1 MSAKKIESVVE
12 ETENKELNNVEEA
25 AVEETENKELN
36 NVEEAAVEETA
47 APETTKTEEIAKEE
61 PIVEDEV
68 IIDEKDVIPEEETK
82 KIEPEDVKEVKA
94 QKVNI
99 EKGNTTKVSLKVLI
113 AFTDKYTKKDY
124 EVNDVLKVDK
134 ARAEELLS
142 DARGLVSKV

>member
-12 ETENKELNNVEEA
+12 ETENKELNNVE
-25 AVEETENKELN
+25 K
-36 NVEEAAVEETA
+36 AAVEETA

-68 IIDEKDVIPEEETK
+68 IIDEKDVIPEEEAK

-124 EVNDVLKVDK
+124 EVNDVLKVNK

>member
-1 MSAKKIESVVE
+1 MSAKKIESIVE
-12 ETENKELNNVEEA
+12 ETENKELNNVEG
-25 AVEETENKELN
+25 
-36 NVEEAAVEETA
+36 AAVEETA
-47 APETTKTEEIAKEE
+47 TPETTKTEEIAKEE

-68 IIDEKDVIPEEETK
+68 IIDEKDVIPEEEAK

>member
-12 ETENKELNNVEEA
+12 ETENKELNNVE
-25 AVEETENKELN
+25 K
-36 NVEEAAVEETA
+36 AAVEETA

-68 IIDEKDVIPEEETK
+68 IIDEKDVIPEEEAK
-82 KIEPEDVKEVKA
+82 KIEPEDVKEVKS

>member
-12 ETENKELNNVEEA
+12 ETENKELNNV
-25 AVEETENKELN
+25 
-36 NVEEAAVEETA
+36 ETA

-68 IIDEKDVIPEEETK
+68 IIDEKDVIPEEEAK
-82 KIEPEDVKEVKA
+82 KIEPEYVKEVKA

>member
-12 ETENKELNNVEEA
+12 ETENKELNNVE
-25 AVEETENKELN
+25 K
-36 NVEEAAVEETA
+36 AAVEETA

-68 IIDEKDVIPEEETK
+68 IIDEKDVIPEEEAK

>member
-12 ETENKELNNVEEA
+12 ETENKELNNVE
-25 AVEETENKELN
+25 K
-36 NVEEAAVEETA
+36 AAVEETA

-68 IIDEKDVIPEEETK
+68 IIDEKDVIPEEEAK
-82 KIEPEDVKEVKA
+82 KIELEDVKEVKT

>member
-25 AVEETENKELN
+25 AVEET
-36 NVEEAAVEETA
+36 A
-47 APETTKTEEIAKEE
+47 APEITKTEEIAKEE

-68 IIDEKDVIPEEETK
+68 IIDEKDVIPEEEAK

>member
-12 ETENKELNNVEEA
+12 ETESKEVNNVEEA
-25 AVEETENKELN
+25 AVEET
-36 NVEEAAVEETA
+36 V

-68 IIDEKDVIPEEETK
+68 IIDEKDVIPEEEAK

-142 DARGLVSKV
+142 DARGLVSKL

>member
-12 ETENKELNNVEEA
+12 ETENKELNNVE
-25 AVEETENKELN
+25 K
-36 NVEEAAVEETA
+36 AAVEETA
-47 APETTKTEEIAKEE
+47 KTEEIAKEE

-68 IIDEKDVIPEEETK
+68 IIDEKDVIPEEEAK
-82 KIEPEDVKEVKA
+82 KIELEDVKEVKA

>member
-12 ETENKELNNVEEA
+12 ETENKELNNVE
-25 AVEETENKELN
+25 K
-36 NVEEAAVEETA
+36 AAVEETA

-68 IIDEKDVIPEEETK
+68 IIDEKDVIPEEEAK

-142 DARGLVSKV
+142 DTRGLVSKV

>member
-12 ETENKELNNVEEA
+12 ETESKELNNVEEA
-25 AVEETENKELN
+25 AVEET
-36 NVEEAAVEETA
+36 V

-68 IIDEKDVIPEEETK
+68 IIDEKDVISEEEAR

>member
-12 ETENKELNNVEEA
+12 ETESKEVNNVEEA
-25 AVEETENKELN
+25 AVEET
-36 NVEEAAVEETA
+36 V

-68 IIDEKDVIPEEETK
+68 IIDEKDVIPEEEAK
-82 KIEPEDVKEVKA
+82 KIKPEDVKEVKA

>member
-12 ETENKELNNVEEA
+12 ETESKEVNNVEEA
-25 AVEETENKELN
+25 AVEET
-36 NVEEAAVEETA
+36 V

-68 IIDEKDVIPEEETK
+68 IIDEKDVIPEEEAK

-113 AFTDKYTKKDY
+113 AFTDKYTKEDY

>member
-1 MSAKKIESVVE
+1 MSAKQIESVVE
-12 ETENKELNNVEEA
+12 ETESKELNNVEEA
-25 AVEETENKELN
+25 AVEET
-36 NVEEAAVEETA
+36 V

-68 IIDEKDVIPEEETK
+68 IIDEKDVISEEEAK

>member
-12 ETENKELNNVEEA
+12 ETENKELNNVE
-25 AVEETENKELN
+25 K
-36 NVEEAAVEETA
+36 AAVEETA

-68 IIDEKDVIPEEETK
+68 IIDEKDVIPEEEAK

-124 EVNDVLKVDK
+124 EVNDVIKVDK

>member
-12 ETENKELNNVEEA
+12 ETENKELNNVE
-25 AVEETENKELN
+25 K
-36 NVEEAAVEETA
+36 AAVEETA

-68 IIDEKDVIPEEETK
+68 IIDEKDVIPEEEAK

-134 ARAEELLS
+134 ARAKELLS

>member
-12 ETENKELNNVEEA
+12 ETENKELNNVE
-25 AVEETENKELN
+25 K
-36 NVEEAAVEETA
+36 AAVEETA

-68 IIDEKDVIPEEETK
+68 IIDEKDVIPEEEAK

-134 ARAEELLS
+134 VRAEELLS

>member
-12 ETENKELNNVEEA
+12 ETESKEVNNVEEA
-25 AVEETENKELN
+25 AVEET
-36 NVEEAAVEETA
+36 V

-68 IIDEKDVIPEEETK
+68 IIDEKDVIPEEEAK

>member
-12 ETENKELNNVEEA
+12 ETENKELNNVE
-25 AVEETENKELN
+25 K
-36 NVEEAAVEETA
+36 AAVEETA

-68 IIDEKDVIPEEETK
+68 IIDEKDVIPEEAK

>member
-1 MSAKKIESVVE
+1 MNIGIIIASIVISAVIFFFIGVAYRKKIAESKIQSAE
-12 ETENKELNNVEEA
+12 EEA
-25 AVEETENKELN
+25 
-36 NVEEAAVEETA
+36 
-47 APETTKTEEIAKEE
+47 
-61 PIVEDEV
+61 
-68 IIDEKDVIPEEETK
+68 K

>member
-25 AVEETENKELN
+25 AVEET
-36 NVEEAAVEETA
+36 A
-47 APETTKTEEIAKEE
+47 APVAETKQETEEIAKEE

>member
-12 ETENKELNNVEEA
+12 ETESKEVNNIEEA
-25 AVEETENKELN
+25 AVEET
-36 NVEEAAVEETA
+36 V

-68 IIDEKDVIPEEETK
+68 IIDEKDVIPEEEAK

>member
-12 ETENKELNNVEEA
+12 ETENKELNNVE
-25 AVEETENKELN
+25 K
-36 NVEEAAVEETA
+36 AAVEETA
-47 APETTKTEEIAKEE
+47 APETTKTEEIVKEE

-68 IIDEKDVIPEEETK
+68 IIDEKDVIPEEEAK

>member
-12 ETENKELNNVEEA
+12 ETV
-25 AVEETENKELN
+25 
-36 NVEEAAVEETA
+36 

-68 IIDEKDVIPEEETK
+68 IIDEKDVIPEEEAK

>member
-12 ETENKELNNVEEA
+12 ETESKEVNNVEEA
-25 AVEETENKELN
+25 AFEET
-36 NVEEAAVEETA
+36 V

-68 IIDEKDVIPEEETK
+68 IIDEKDVIPEEEAK

>member
-12 ETENKELNNVEEA
+12 ETENKELNNVEG
-25 AVEETENKELN
+25 
-36 NVEEAAVEETA
+36 AAVEETA
-47 APETTKTEEIAKEE
+47 TPETTKTEEIAKEE

-68 IIDEKDVIPEEETK
+68 IIDEKDVIPEEEAK

>member
-12 ETENKELNNVEEA
+12 ETENKELNNVE
-25 AVEETENKELN
+25 K
-36 NVEEAAVEETA
+36 AAVEETA

-68 IIDEKDVIPEEETK
+68 IIDEKDVIPEEEEK
-82 KIEPEDVKEVKA
+82 KIELEDVKEVKA

>member
-1 MSAKKIESVVE
+1 MNAKKIESVVE
-12 ETENKELNNVEEA
+12 ETENKELNNVE
-25 AVEETENKELN
+25 K
-36 NVEEAAVEETA
+36 AAVEETA

-68 IIDEKDVIPEEETK
+68 IIDEKDVIPEEEAK
-82 KIEPEDVKEVKA
+82 KIELEDVKEVKA

>member
-12 ETENKELNNVEEA
+12 ETESKELNNVEEA
-25 AVEETENKELN
+25 AVEET
-36 NVEEAAVEETA
+36 V

-68 IIDEKDVIPEEETK
+68 IIDEKDVISEEEAK

-99 EKGNTTKVSLKVLI
+99 ENGNTTKVSLKVLI

>member
-12 ETENKELNNVEEA
+12 ETESKELNNVEEA
-25 AVEETENKELN
+25 AVEET
-36 NVEEAAVEETA
+36 V

-68 IIDEKDVIPEEETK
+68 IIDEKDVISEEEAK
-82 KIEPEDVKEVKA
+82 KIEPEDVKEVKT

>member
-1 MSAKKIESVVE
+1 MDAKKIESVVE
-12 ETENKELNNVEEA
+12 ETENKELNNVE
-25 AVEETENKELN
+25 K
-36 NVEEAAVEETA
+36 AAVEETA

-68 IIDEKDVIPEEETK
+68 IIDEKDVIPEEEAK
-82 KIEPEDVKEVKA
+82 KIELEDVKEVKA

>member
-12 ETENKELNNVEEA
+12 ETENKELNNVE
-25 AVEETENKELN
+25 K
-36 NVEEAAVEETA
+36 AAVEETA

-68 IIDEKDVIPEEETK
+68 IIDEKDVIPEEEAK
-82 KIEPEDVKEVKA
+82 KIELEDVKEVKA

>member
-12 ETENKELNNVEEA
+12 ETESKELNNVEEA
-25 AVEETENKELN
+25 AVEET
-36 NVEEAAVEETA
+36 V

-68 IIDEKDVIPEEETK
+68 IIDEKDVISEEEAK
-82 KIEPEDVKEVKA
+82 KIEPENVKEVKA

>member
-12 ETENKELNNVEEA
+12 ETENKELNNVE
-25 AVEETENKELN
+25 K
-36 NVEEAAVEETA
+36 AAVEETA

-61 PIVEDEV
+61 PIVEDEM
-68 IIDEKDVIPEEETK
+68 IIDEKDVIPEEEAK

-134 ARAEELLS
+134 TRAEELLS

>member
-1 MSAKKIESVVE
+1 MSTKKIESVVE
-12 ETENKELNNVEEA
+12 ETESKEVNNVEEA
-25 AVEETENKELN
+25 AVEET
-36 NVEEAAVEETA
+36 V

-68 IIDEKDVIPEEETK
+68 IIDEKDVIPEEEAK

>member
-12 ETENKELNNVEEA
+12 ETESKEVNNVEEA
-25 AVEETENKELN
+25 AVEET
-36 NVEEAAVEETA
+36 V

-68 IIDEKDVIPEEETK
+68 IIDEKDVIPEEEAK

-142 DARGLVSKV
+142 DARGLVLKV

>member
-12 ETENKELNNVEEA
+12 ETESKEVNNVEEA
-25 AVEETENKELN
+25 AVEKT
-36 NVEEAAVEETA
+36 V

-68 IIDEKDVIPEEETK
+68 IIDEKDVIPEEEAK

>member
-12 ETENKELNNVEEA
+12 ETENKELNNVE
-25 AVEETENKELN
+25 K
-36 NVEEAAVEETA
+36 AAVEETA

-68 IIDEKDVIPEEETK
+68 IIDEKDVIPEEEAK
-82 KIEPEDVKEVKA
+82 KIELEDVKEVKA

-134 ARAEELLS
+134 ARAKELLS

>member
-12 ETENKELNNVEEA
+12 ETESKEVNNVEEA
-25 AVEETENKELN
+25 AVEET
-36 NVEEAAVEETA
+36 V

-68 IIDEKDVIPEEETK
+68 IIDEKDVIPEEEAK

-134 ARAEELLS
+134 ARAKELLS